1 MGGSFCWGF
10 FFFLCLGPN
19 LNSLDLVLNGAAV
32 VNHGRR
38 VKVQRGV
45 GLVKHLMTFGRA
57 WE

>member
-1 MGGSFCWGF
+1 MLGL

-32 VNHGRR
+32 VNDHGRR
-38 VKVQRGV
+38 VNVQRGV
-45 GLVKHLMTFGRA
+45 GLVKHLMTLGRA